1 MLHLRWTSVTLSL
14 LFLCHAGCS
23 WNVSLKCMQDTT
35 AFLTE
40 LEKETPSKYAV
51 QMYDA
56 FGKIGSDVEG
66 GNVNRPGSL
75 RECLSVRGPDF
86 GGQYCQVFLKQDT
99 VEYFVGI
106 CVPDSCED
114 SEVQTLV
121 VYEAFEQ
128 GRISLLP
135 PVPSVLLPDSTLGIF
150 MTQCI
155 TDSPNS
161 DPSAVVCLFV
171 CAFVLAL
178 PLLSSICVALLKR
191 KRQREVKPE
200 AGLPLTSKPSQYGA
214 VLTNGS
220 ANQNKERSETT
231 QARDQNAENEQQGIT
246 KTVLSCLQAFSV
258 QKSSEGVLA
267 TKGSGNSY
275 SSLNGIR
282 ILSLLWIISGHTVQL
297 SAWSNLG
304 ENMRLQTEKVLS
316 FSIIHLFCFCVE
328 NDKRWK
334 EMVEKNPFY
343 VLAFSGPVYLA
354 VDSFLLLGGLLSAKS
369 LLNSIQRSENT
380 FSTSMVVYFLF
391 KRYKRIQP
399 LHLFI
404 VCLTIGLFSVVQ
416 RGVYWFIAEDEI
428 ISCKKYWWSN
438 LLLIN
443 NLFTISDICAPW
455 TWYLSIDFQFYAT
468 TPLLIFLYRLNKT
481 ALIVVSVVLL
491 MISCTA
497 GALITSF
504 LHLPVHQPTT
514 LAYESYFQYYY
525 NKPYT
530 RYGPYLLGILA
541 GIYLTSKNETLIKKQ
556 WQAVIGWFSSLSIMA
571 LLVGL
576 AYVLREVPPHPSL
589 PHAVYQGS
597 HRTVW
602 ALALIWVILAC
613 EEGYGGF
620 VDKIL
625 SLRLWVP
632 LSNISF
638 ACYLIHPIIIILY
651 NGKQETGVHYTDL
664 NFFYLFL
671 GHLLLTLPLGFVLT
685 VLIEKPYLFL
695 MKSK

>member
-354 VDSFLLLGGLLSAKS
+354 VDSFLLLG
-369 LLNSIQRSENT
+369 
-380 FSTSMVVYFLF
+380 
-391 KRYKRIQP
+391 
-399 LHLFI
+399 
-404 VCLTIGLFSVVQ
+404 
-416 RGVYWFIAEDEI
+416 
-428 ISCKKYWWSN
+428 
-438 LLLIN
+438 
-443 NLFTISDICAPW
+443 
-455 TWYLSIDFQFYAT
+455 
-468 TPLLIFLYRLNKT
+468 
-481 ALIVVSVVLL
+481 
-491 MISCTA
+491 
-497 GALITSF
+497 
-504 LHLPVHQPTT
+504 
-514 LAYESYFQYYY
+514 AYESYFQYYY

>member
-1 MLHLRWTSVTLSL
+1 MQRRWSSVLMF
-14 LFLCHAGCS
+14 LFSCHTACS
-23 WNVSLKCMQDTT
+23 WNVSLKCQQDTKV
-35 AFLTE
+35 FLKE
-40 LEKETPSKYAV
+40 LKKETPSKYAV
-51 QMYDA
+51 LMYDA
-56 FGKIGSDVEG
+56 FGKMGSDVEG

-75 RECLSVRGPDF
+75 RECLSVEGPNFRGR
-86 GGQYCQVFLKQDT
+86 YCQVFLHQDWL
-99 VEYFVGI
+99 EYFVGI

-121 VYEAFEQ
+121 IYDAFEQ

-135 PVPSVLLPDSTLGIF
+135 PVPSVLLSNSTLSIL

-155 TDSPNS
+155 SDLTHS

-171 CAFVLAL
+171 CAVLLTL
-178 PLLSSICVALLKR
+178 PLVSSICLALMKM
-191 KRQREVKPE
+191 KRQREIKTE
-200 AGLPLTSKPSQYGA
+200 ALTSNTNKYGA
-214 VLTNGS
+214 ILANGS
-220 ANQNKERSETT
+220 ANHNKEYGATLENTET
-231 QARDQNAENEQQGIT
+231 RDQNVENKRQGIA
-246 KTVLSCLQAFSV
+246 KTLLLCLQTLSV
-258 QKSSEGVLA
+258 QKSSEGIL
-267 TKGSGNSY
+267 TTEGSRNGY

-282 ILSLLWIISGHTVQL
+282 ILSLFWIISGHTMQL
-297 SAWSNLG
+297 SAWSNLD
-304 ENMRLQTEKVLS
+304 
-316 FSIIHLFCFCVE
+316 
-328 NDKRWK
+328 NDRRWK
-334 EMVEKNPFY
+334 EMVENNPLY

-380 FSTSMVVYFLF
+380 LSSRLVAHFLF

-416 RGVYWFIAEDEI
+416 RGVFWFIAEDAI
-428 ISCKKYWWSN
+428 FNCKKYWWSN

-443 NLFTISDICAPW
+443 NLFTITDICAPW
-455 TWYLSIDFQFYAT
+455 TWYLSLDFQFYAT
-468 TPLLIFLYRLNKT
+468 TPLLILLYRVNKS
-481 ALIVVSVVLL
+481 ALIVVSMVLL
-491 MISCTA
+491 MISSTT

-504 LHLPVHQPTT
+504 LGLPVHQPTT
-514 LAYESYFQYYY
+514 LEYKTYFQYYY

-541 GIYLTSKNETLIKKQ
+541 GIYMTTKKEALIKKK
-556 WQAVIGWFSSLSIMA
+556 WQAVIGWLFSLSIMA

-576 AYVLREVPPHPSL
+576 AYVLRDVPPHPSL

-597 HRTVW
+597 HRTLW
-602 ALALIWVILAC
+602 AVALIWIILAC

-625 SLRLWVP
+625 SLGLWAP

-638 ACYLIHPIIIILY
+638 ACYLIHPIFIILY
-651 NGKQETGVHYTDL
+651 NGKQETAMHYTDL

-671 GHLLLTLPLGFVLT
+671 GHLLLTLFVGFVLT
-685 VLIEKPYLFL
+685 VVIEKPYLFL